1 MPKRMTVT
9 EKWNDEWF
17 INLSPQAKV
26 IWQYLLDNCDLAGV
40 CEINVELMRF
50 RIKFSPQV
58 DVMKH
63 LNELNEMAEKIGM
76 EPRIE
81 WFSDN
86 RKCWVK
92 NFIRIQYG
100 ILTQNS
106 STHRGVM
113 KVITNHSL
121 SKGLPKGFETLIGAL
136 KVKNKVKVKN
146 IYTNTKELNIPFD
159 AFWNLYDKKTDR
171 VPCEKKWKALS
182 DDERK
187 AAMEFIPKYK
197 QATPIKQY
205 RKNPQTFLYN
215 RGWLDEII
223 TQEPEKQNGMQPGS
237 RPLIKL
243 N

>member
-1 MPKRMTVT
+1 MTVT

-50 RIKFSPQV
+50 RIKFSPNV
-58 DVMKH
+58 DVIKH

-81 WFSDN
+81 WFEDN

-106 STHRGVM
+106 STHRGVL
-113 KVITNHSL
+113 KVINNHAH
-121 SKGLPKGFETLIGAL
+121 SKGLPKGFVTLIGAL
-136 KVKNKVKVKN
+136 KVKNKNKVKYN
-146 IYTNTKELNIPFD
+146 IVSNNTNTPKELNIPFD
-159 AFWNLYDKKTDR
+159 KFWNLYDKKNDR
-171 VPCEKKWKALS
+171 DKCEKKWQAMS
-182 DDERK
+182 DQERT
-187 AAMEFIPKYK
+187 AAIEFIPKYI

-215 RGWLDEII
+215 KGWLDEIVI
-223 TQEPEKQNGMQPGS
+223 QDQETQTQIPTG
-237 RPLIKL
+237 RKL
-243 N
+243 VKL